1 MRRLAGAMVFV
12 IGVAC
17 AEPPC
22 PRALISRNG
31 DPVVDGGS
39 LVAEYF
45 PFGVDGFPVTG
56 EVFAPLSTCSGD
68 RLHASAEYIDAD
80 GVAIPF
86 EITLPQPKENGAVSV
101 GVTLPAHQAG
111 AVRFLKVTFEP
122 ALGERTTKVEFV
134 SVATP
139 RPGVEVPVAG
149 LSTCEQVTA
158 MTANDVACRRGDQ
171 LSISSADGGVA
182 QFVGKAPVAAGT
194 AVWSVNDQG
203 RVERRELRDG
213 GLVLTSTYPTTTTTP
228 VFLATSRPT
237 MHSPEWAIRVDTGGE
252 LNVVNKSGTAL
263 NFEVCPGCTWLAAVI
278 ADGRRAG
285 FIPGGECVRVT
296 RFAQCHDDLVAA
308 EERWRWLAVEGGTII
323 ETNSFSMQ
331 TPATSHRPIP
341 FEVPATEF
349 SIIPPWFAA
358 GAEGY
363 RALGTLRVDGG
374 VGRVE
379 IAAWKF
385 GEVVSIADS
394 FVVLRK
400 SENAV
405 TVVER

>member
-1 MRRLAGAMVFV
+1 MVVVGGA
-12 IGVAC
+12 AC
-17 AEPPC
+17 TEPPC
-22 PRALISRNG
+22 PRSLISRNG
-31 DPVVDGGS
+31 EPIFDGGS
-39 LVAEYF
+39 AVAEYF
-45 PFGVDGFPVTG
+45 PFGVEGLAVTG

-68 RLHASAEYIDAD
+68 RLRASAEYTDAD

-86 EITLPQPKENGAVSV
+86 EITSPQPKENGAVSV
-101 GVTLPAHQAG
+101 GVALPAHQVG

-134 SVATP
+134 AVATP

-171 LSISSADGGVA
+171 LSISSSDGGVA

-194 AVWSVNDQG
+194 AVWSVNDLG

-228 VFLATSRPT
+228 VFSATSRPT
-237 MHSPEWAIRVDTGGE
+237 MHSPEWAIRVDTDE
-252 LNVVNKSGTAL
+252 QLNVVNKSGTAL
-263 NFEVCPGCTWLAAVI
+263 GYEVCPGCTWLAAVI
-278 ADGRRAG
+278 ADSNRGG
-285 FIPGGECVRVT
+285 FIPGGECVRVM

-308 EERWRWLAVEGGTII
+308 EARWRWLAVEGGTIV
-323 ETNSFSMQ
+323 ETNLFATQ
-331 TPATSHRPIP
+331 TSASSHRPIP
-341 FEVPATEF
+341 FEVPTAEF
-349 SIIPPWFAA
+349 SIIPPWFSA

-385 GEVVSIADS
+385 SEIVSVADS